1 MSFSIKIDEFEGPLD
16 LMLYLVKENKLDL
29 FNLDLVI
36 LTNQYINYIFEMREN
51 NLQVASEYLSEMA
64 GLIEYKSKKLL
75 PRDKSELEVNDDI
88 NDSSSLVAR
97 LIEYQRYKEV
107 SIELSE
113 RFIERQNIISLPSK
127 VSSIQKDLEI
137 EAIFDHDIYDLIKAM
152 TKVLNRHQQS
162 NLQTRVLYQKEFSVD
177 DRIDELRRF
186 LKVYKESF
194 TLESLLSESNLVEYQ
209 IVTFLAILD
218 MIRMNELAFS
228 MNNDQIY
235 LKGIE

>member
-16 LMLYLVKENKLDL
+16 LMLYLIKENKLDL
-29 FNLDLVI
+29 FDLDLVV
-36 LTNQYINYIFEMREN
+36 LTNQYIDYISEMKEN
-51 NLQVASEYLSEMA
+51 NLQIASEYLSEMA

-75 PRDKSELEVNDDI
+75 PRDKSELEISDDI
-88 NDSSSLVAR
+88 NDPSSLVSR

-113 RFIERQNIISLPSK
+113 RFRERQNQVSLPSK
-127 VSSIQKDLEI
+127 MSSVQKDLEI
-137 EAIFDHDIYDLIKAM
+137 DAVFDHDIYDLIKAM
-152 TKVLNRHQQS
+152 TKVLQRHQQS
-162 NLQTRVLYQKEFSVD
+162 NIQTRVLYQKEFSVD
-177 DRIDELRRF
+177 DRIDEMRRF
-186 LKVYKESF
+186 LKKQKESF
-194 TLESLLSESNLVEYQ
+194 TLESLLLETNLIEYQ

-228 MNNDQIY
+228 IDKEQIY

>member
-88 NDSSSLVAR
+88 NDPSSLVAR

>member
-75 PRDKSELEVNDDI
+75 PRDKSELEVNDEI
-88 NDSSSLVAR
+88 NDPSSLVAR

>member
-186 LKVYKESF
+186 LKVNKESF

>member
-36 LTNQYINYIFEMREN
+36 LTNQYINYIFEMRDN

-75 PRDKSELEVNDDI
+75 PRDKSELEVNDEISDP
-88 NDSSSLVAR
+88 SSLVAR

-107 SIELSE
+107 SIELSK

-152 TKVLNRHQQS
+152 TKVLNRHQQT

>member
-36 LTNQYINYIFEMREN
+36 LTNQYINYIFEMRDN

-75 PRDKSELEVNDDI
+75 PRDKSELEVNDEI
-88 NDSSSLVAR
+88 NDPSSLVAR

-152 TKVLNRHQQS
+152 TKVLNRHQQT

>member
-36 LTNQYINYIFEMREN
+36 LTNQYINYIFEMRDN

-75 PRDKSELEVNDDI
+75 PRDKSELEVNDEI
-88 NDSSSLVAR
+88 NDPSSLVAR

>member
-16 LMLYLVKENKLDL
+16 LMLYLIKENKLDL
-29 FNLDLVI
+29 FDLDLVV
-36 LTNQYINYIFEMREN
+36 LTNQYIDYISEMKDN
-51 NLQVASEYLSEMA
+51 NLQIASEYLSEMA

-75 PRDKSELEVNDDI
+75 PRDRSELEISDDLS
-88 NDSSSLVAR
+88 DPSSLVSR

-113 RFIERQNIISLPSK
+113 RFKERQNLVSLPSK
-127 VSSIQKDLEI
+127 MSSVQKDLEI
-137 EAIFDHDIYDLIKAM
+137 DAVFDHDIYDLIKAM
-152 TKVLNRHQQS
+152 TKVLQRHQQS
-162 NLQTRVLYQKEFSVD
+162 NLQTRILYQKEFSVD
-177 DRIDELRRF
+177 DRIDEMRRF
-186 LKVYKESF
+186 LKKQKESF
-194 TLESLLSESNLVEYQ
+194 TLESLLLETNLVEYQ

-228 MNNDQIY
+228 IDKEQIY

>member
-36 LTNQYINYIFEMREN
+36 LTNQYINYIFEMRDN

-75 PRDKSELEVNDDI
+75 PRGKSELEVNDEI
-88 NDSSSLVAR
+88 NDPSSLVAR

>member
-75 PRDKSELEVNDDI
+75 PRDKSELEVIDDI
-88 NDSSSLVAR
+88 NDPSSLVAR